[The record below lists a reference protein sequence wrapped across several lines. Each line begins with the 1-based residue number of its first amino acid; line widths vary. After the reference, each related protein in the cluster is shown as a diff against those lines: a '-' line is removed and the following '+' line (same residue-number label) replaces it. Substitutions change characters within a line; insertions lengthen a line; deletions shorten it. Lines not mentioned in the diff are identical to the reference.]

1 MIENNFIDS
10 YLYEEIEESLKSIA
24 TKNNVKVLNV
34 DDVKSNVPDTTWP
47 SCKAIMMNINFYTK
61 VSYHFRLAHE
71 LSHLLYGDMSLQD
84 VYQFSEFGKRGEE
97 LIAHKNAIKMLM
109 EIKRPTNVQSFME
122 VYKIPS
128 WLSEYVEAEYS
139 LQV

>member
-1 MIENNFIDS
+1 MIENNFINS
-10 YLYEEIEESLKSIA
+10 YLYEEIEESLKNIA

-47 SCKAIMMNINFYTK
+47 SCKAIMMNINFNTK

-71 LSHLLYGDMSLQD
+71 LSHLLYGDTSLQD

-109 EIKRPTNVQSFME
+109 ELKRPTNVQTFME

-128 WLSEYVEAEYS
+128 WLSDYVEAEYS
-139 LQV
+139 QQV

>member
-1 MIENNFIDS
+1 MIENNFINS
-10 YLYEEIEESLKSIA
+10 YLYEEIEESLKNIA
-24 TKNNVKVLNV
+24 TKNNVKVINV

-47 SCKAIMMNINFYTK
+47 SCKAIMMNINFNTK

-71 LSHLLYGDMSLQD
+71 LSHLLYGDTSLQD

-97 LIAHKNAIKMLM
+97 LMAHKNAIKMLM
-109 EIKRPTNVQSFME
+109 ELKRPTNVQTFME

-128 WLSEYVEAEYS
+128 WLSDYVEAEYS
-139 LQV
+139 QQV

>member
-1 MIENNFIDS
+1 MIEKNFIDS
-10 YLYEEIEESLKSIA
+10 YLYEEIEESLKNIA
-24 TKNNVKVLNV
+24 TKNNVKVINV

-47 SCKAIMMNINFYTK
+47 SCKAIMMNINFNTK

-71 LSHLLYGDMSLQD
+71 LSHLLYGDTSLQD

-97 LIAHKNAIKMLM
+97 LMAHKNAIKMLM
-109 EIKRPTNVQSFME
+109 ELKRPTNVQTFME

-128 WLSEYVEAEYS
+128 WLSDYVEAEYS
-139 LQV
+139 QQV

>member
-1 MIENNFIDS
+1 MIDNYFDEFALD
-10 YLYEEIEESLKSIA
+10 EEIQEALQNIA
-24 TKNNVKVLNV
+24 TKNDVKVLNV

-47 SCKAIMMNINFYTK
+47 SCKAIMMNINFNTN

-71 LSHLLYGDMSLQD
+71 LSHLLYGDTSLQD

-109 EIKRPTNVQSFME
+109 KIKRPTNVQTFME
-122 VYKIPS
+122 VYKVPS

-139 LQV
+139 QKV

>member
-1 MIENNFIDS
+1 MIEESFIDS
-10 YLYEEIEESLKSIA
+10 YLYEEIEESLKKIA

-47 SCKAIMMNINFYTK
+47 SIRAIMMNINFYTK
-61 VSYHFRLAHE
+61 VSYQFRLAHE
-71 LSHLLYGDMSLQD
+71 LSHLLYGNTSLQA

-109 EIKRPTNVQSFME
+109 ELERPTSVETFMDFYE
-122 VYKIPS
+122 VPS

-139 LQV
+139 LRV

>member
-1 MIENNFIDS
+1 MIENNFINS
-10 YLYEEIEESLKSIA
+10 YLYEEIEESLKNIA

-47 SCKAIMMNINFYTK
+47 SCKAIMMNINFNTK

-71 LSHLLYGDMSLQD
+71 LSHLLYGDTSLQD

-109 EIKRPTNVQSFME
+109 ELKRPTNVQTFME

-128 WLSEYVEAEYS
+128 WLLEYVEAEYS